1 MRALIQLVVVTL
13 CVACSG
19 RSATTSEPLHPL
31 PASPMVIVVSAD
43 ELSSHPAPLPVDAP
57 ERAASS
63 MAYQITPREEGPGLV
78 DLKEALYTSI
88 DGISV
93 DEATA
98 SGRLLVFAPGVP
110 LATLEATIVMGTKS
124 LSDIADIIAVE
135 LPLQAPKLPR
145 PHPLP
150 PEASG
155 NLYIENWSEHAEPVT
170 VVVSDVVIRDL
181 PKGETLV
188 IEGLEVGTYLV
199 RLDAVDG
206 TSSERRIAARTGQ

>member
-78 DLKEALYTSI
+78 DLEKRPSTP
-88 DGISV
+88 
-93 DEATA
+93 A
-98 SGRLLVFAPGVP
+98 SMGFPWMKLPQAGVYSCLHLEC

-155 NLYIENWSEHAEPVT
+155 NLPSKT
-170 VVVSDVVIRDL
+170 GVSTQSPSRSWY
-181 PKGETLV
+181 P
-188 IEGLEVGTYLV
+188 
-199 RLDAVDG
+199 
-206 TSSERRIAARTGQ
+206 TS